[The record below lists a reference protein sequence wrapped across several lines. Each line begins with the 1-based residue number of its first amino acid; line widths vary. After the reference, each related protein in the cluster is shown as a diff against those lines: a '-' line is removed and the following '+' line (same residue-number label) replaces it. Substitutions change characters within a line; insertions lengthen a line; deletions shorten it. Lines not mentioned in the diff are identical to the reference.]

1 MGFNRKVVSQQGLGF
16 TTLDFNA
23 LRKQQVE
30 RDQMLAE
37 AAKLENERL
46 NEEKIAYE
54 RDAALKANHRA
65 LMKNYRG
72 AGINAL
78 AASIPNAI
86 LVECFNTV
94 FVKALPHD
102 TDYVDENIKT
112 IKNMGAMYVKKIGGV
127 KALAESANRTNSPFL
142 RALLEF
148 CNEFSQAIIME
159 RVKEINEAET
169 EEEIKEMISPQLN
182 DEERNTILVK
192 MDKLGSD
199 ELAEMIS
206 NKVIDVVRD
215 EQQREKDQAEILDTM
230 EKDMNEDP
238 NDVKVD
244 DREDTTADDVAE
256 AAKHVAETYN
266 PLTRTFNY
274 DKKDTNKSFFFS
286 LMQGIATKVLKES
299 TQTESTTVETPQ
311 VLLENPLNL
320 NIFDVYMQ
328 DKNEDLDDL
337 RRMDM
342 TDTGE
347 IARTT
352 SLDKDFILSE
362 ALLQYTMFETAHTM
376 KLVNITLDDIRQQ
389 ADYMRKGC

>member
-1 MGFNRKVVSQQGLGF
+1 MGFNRKVVRQQGLGF

-86 LVECFNTV
+86 LAECFNTI

-102 TDYVDENIKT
+102 TDYVDENINT

-238 NDVKVD
+238 NAVEVD

-256 AAKHVAETYN
+256 AAKHVAESYN

-299 TQTESTTVETPQ
+299 TQTESTKVETPQ

>member
-1 MGFNRKVVSQQGLGF
+1 MGFNRKVVRQQGLGF

-37 AAKLENERL
+37 SAKLENERL

-86 LVECFNTV
+86 LAECFNTV

-142 RALLEF
+142 RTLLEF

>member
-1 MGFNRKVVSQQGLGF
+1 MGFNRKVVRQQGLGF

-46 NEEKIAYE
+46 NGEKIAYE

-86 LVECFNTV
+86 LAECFNTV

-102 TDYVDENIKT
+102 TDYVDENINT

-299 TQTESTTVETPQ
+299 TQTESTRVETPK

>member
-1 MGFNRKVVSQQGLGF
+1 MGFNRKVVRQQGLGF

-86 LVECFNTV
+86 LAECFNTV

-238 NDVKVD
+238 NAVEVD
-244 DREDTTADDVAE
+244 DREDTKADDVAE

-299 TQTESTTVETPQ
+299 TQTESTHVETPQ

>member
-1 MGFNRKVVSQQGLGF
+1 MGFNRKVVRQQGLGF

-86 LVECFNTV
+86 LAECFNTV

-299 TQTESTTVETPQ
+299 TQTESAKVETPQ

>member
-1 MGFNRKVVSQQGLGF
+1 MGFNRKVVRQQGLGF

-86 LVECFNTV
+86 LAECFNTV

-102 TDYVDENIKT
+102 TYYVDENINT

-142 RALLEF
+142 RTLLEF

-299 TQTESTTVETPQ
+299 TQTESTNVETPQ

>member
-1 MGFNRKVVSQQGLGF
+1 MGFNRKVVRQQGLGF

-86 LVECFNTV
+86 LAECFNTV

-244 DREDTTADDVAE
+244 DREDTTADDVTE

-299 TQTESTTVETPQ
+299 TQTESTKVETPQ

>member
-1 MGFNRKVVSQQGLGF
+1 MGFNRKVVRQQGLGF

-86 LVECFNTV
+86 LAECFNTV

-112 IKNMGAMYVKKIGGV
+112 IKNMGTMYVKKIGGV

-256 AAKHVAETYN
+256 AAKHVAESYN

-299 TQTESTTVETPQ
+299 TQTESTHVETPQ

>member
-1 MGFNRKVVSQQGLGF
+1 MGFNRKVVRQQGLGF

-23 LRKQQVE
+23 LRKQEVE
-30 RDQMLAE
+30 REQMLAE

-54 RDAALKANHRA
+54 RDAALKANYRA

-72 AGINAL
+72 AGINTL
-78 AASIPNAI
+78 AATIPNTVLA
-86 LVECFNTV
+86 ECFNAV

-102 TDYVDENIKT
+102 KDYVSENINN
-112 IKNMGAMYVKKIGGV
+112 IKNFGAMYIKKIGGV
-127 KALAESANRTNSPFL
+127 KALTESANRTNSPFL
-142 RALLEF
+142 RTLLEL

-159 RVKEINEAET
+159 RVKEINEAES

-182 DEERNTILVK
+182 DEERNTILIK

-199 ELAEMIS
+199 ELAELIN

-215 EQQREKDQAEILDTM
+215 EQQREKDQAEILNTM
-230 EKDMNEDP
+230 EKDMNDDGDGVE
-238 NDVKVD
+238 VD
-244 DREDTTADDVAE
+244 DREDTSSDDVAE
-256 AAKHVAETYN
+256 AAKHVAESYN

-274 DKKDTNKSFFFS
+274 DKKDNNKSFFFS

-299 TQTESTTVETPQ
+299 TQTESTNVQTPQ

-320 NIFDVYMQ
+320 NVFDIYMQ

-342 TDTGE
+342 TDNGE

-352 SLDKDFILSE
+352 SLDKDFVLSE

>member
-1 MGFNRKVVSQQGLGF
+1 MGFNRKVVRQQGLGF

-86 LVECFNTV
+86 LAECFNTV

-238 NDVKVD
+238 NDVEVD

-299 TQTESTTVETPQ
+299 TQTESTTIETPK

>member
-1 MGFNRKVVSQQGLGF
+1 MGFNRKVVRQQGLGF

-86 LVECFNTV
+86 LAECFNTV

-102 TDYVDENIKT
+102 TDYVDENINT

>member
-1 MGFNRKVVSQQGLGF
+1 MGFNRKVVRQQGLGF

-86 LVECFNTV
+86 LAECFNTV

-238 NDVKVD
+238 NAVEVD

-299 TQTESTTVETPQ
+299 TQTESTTIETPK

>member
-1 MGFNRKVVSQQGLGF
+1 MGFNRKVVRQQGLGF

-86 LVECFNTV
+86 LAECFNTV

-102 TDYVDENIKT
+102 TDYVDENINT

-238 NDVKVD
+238 NAVEVD
-244 DREDTTADDVAE
+244 DREDTKADDVAE
-256 AAKHVAETYN
+256 AAKHVAESYN

-299 TQTESTTVETPQ
+299 TQTESTHVETPQ

>member
-1 MGFNRKVVSQQGLGF
+1 MGFNRKVVRQQGLGF

-86 LVECFNTV
+86 LAECFNTV

-238 NDVKVD
+238 NAVEVD
-244 DREDTTADDVAE
+244 DREDTKADDVAE
-256 AAKHVAETYN
+256 AAKHVAESYN

-299 TQTESTTVETPQ
+299 TQTESTHVETPQ

>member
-1 MGFNRKVVSQQGLGF
+1 MGFNRKVVRQQGLGF

-86 LVECFNTV
+86 LAECFNTV

-102 TDYVDENIKT
+102 TDYVDENIET

-127 KALAESANRTNSPFL
+127 KALAESTNRTNSPFL

-238 NDVKVD
+238 NAVEVD

-299 TQTESTTVETPQ
+299 TQTESTHVETPQ

>member
-1 MGFNRKVVSQQGLGF
+1 MGFNRKVVRQQGLGF

-86 LVECFNTV
+86 LAECFNTV

-102 TDYVDENIKT
+102 TDYVDENINT

-142 RALLEF
+142 RTLLEF

-256 AAKHVAETYN
+256 AAKHVAESYN

-299 TQTESTTVETPQ
+299 TQTESTHVETPQ

-389 ADYMRKGC
+389 ADYMRKGY

>member
-1 MGFNRKVVSQQGLGF
+1 MGFNRKVVRQQGLGF

-86 LVECFNTV
+86 LAECFNTV

-238 NDVKVD
+238 NAVEVD

-299 TQTESTTVETPQ
+299 TQTESTHVEIPQ

>member
-1 MGFNRKVVSQQGLGF
+1 MGFNRKVVRQQGLGF

-65 LMKNYRG
+65 LMKNCRG

-86 LVECFNTV
+86 LAECFNTV

-102 TDYVDENIKT
+102 TDYVDENINT

-299 TQTESTTVETPQ
+299 TQTESTKVETPQ

>member
-1 MGFNRKVVSQQGLGF
+1 MGFNRKVVRQQGLGF

-54 RDAALKANHRA
+54 RDAALKANRRA

-86 LVECFNTV
+86 LAECFNTV
-94 FVKALPHD
+94 FVKSLPHD

-169 EEEIKEMISPQLN
+169 EEEIKEMISPQLD

-299 TQTESTTVETPQ
+299 TQTESTHVETPQ

>member
-1 MGFNRKVVSQQGLGF
+1 MGFNRKVVRQQGLGF

-86 LVECFNTV
+86 LAECFNTV

-102 TDYVDENIKT
+102 TEYVDENIKT

-299 TQTESTTVETPQ
+299 TQTESTHVETPQ

>member
-1 MGFNRKVVSQQGLGF
+1 MGFNRKVVRQQGLGF

-86 LVECFNTV
+86 LAECFNTV

-102 TDYVDENIKT
+102 TDYVDENINT

-299 TQTESTTVETPQ
+299 TQTESTNVETPK

>member
-1 MGFNRKVVSQQGLGF
+1 MGFNRKVVRQQGLGF

-86 LVECFNTV
+86 LAECFNTV

-102 TDYVDENIKT
+102 TDYIDENIKT
-112 IKNMGAMYVKKIGGV
+112 IKNMGAMYVKKIGGM
-127 KALAESANRTNSPFL
+127 KALAESTNRTNSPFL

>member
-1 MGFNRKVVSQQGLGF
+1 MGFNRKVVRQQGLGF

-46 NEEKIAYE
+46 NEEKVAYE

-65 LMKNYRG
+65 LMTNYRG

-78 AASIPNAI
+78 AATIPNAV
-86 LVECFNTV
+86 LAECFNAV

-102 TDYVDENIKT
+102 KDYVDENINT

-142 RALLEF
+142 RTLLEF

-238 NDVKVD
+238 NTPEVD

-256 AAKHVAETYN
+256 AAKHVAESYN

-274 DKKDTNKSFFFS
+274 DKKDNNKSFFFS

-299 TQTESTTVETPQ
+299 TQTESTHVETPQ

>member
-1 MGFNRKVVSQQGLGF
+1 MGFNRKVVRQQGLGF

-86 LVECFNTV
+86 LAECFNTV

-238 NDVKVD
+238 NDVEVD

-299 TQTESTTVETPQ
+299 TQTESTHVETPQ

>member
-1 MGFNRKVVSQQGLGF
+1 MGFNRKVVRQQGLGF

-86 LVECFNTV
+86 LAECFNTV

-142 RALLEF
+142 RTLLEF

-299 TQTESTTVETPQ
+299 TQTESTHVETPQ

-342 TDTGE
+342 TDTSE

>member
-1 MGFNRKVVSQQGLGF
+1 MGFNRKVVRQQGLGF

-65 LMKNYRG
+65 LMKNHRG

-86 LVECFNTV
+86 LAECFNTV

-142 RALLEF
+142 RTLLEF

-299 TQTESTTVETPQ
+299 TQTESTHVETPQ

>member
-1 MGFNRKVVSQQGLGF
+1 MGFNRKVVRQQGLGF

-86 LVECFNTV
+86 LAECFNTV

-102 TDYVDENIKT
+102 TDYVDENINT

-238 NDVKVD
+238 NAVEVD

-299 TQTESTTVETPQ
+299 TQTESTKVETPQ

>member
-1 MGFNRKVVSQQGLGF
+1 MGFNRKVVRQQGLGF

-86 LVECFNTV
+86 LAECFNTV

-112 IKNMGAMYVKKIGGV
+112 IKNMGAMYIKKIGGV

-299 TQTESTTVETPQ
+299 TQTESTKVETPQ

>member
-1 MGFNRKVVSQQGLGF
+1 MGFNRKVVRQQGLGF

-86 LVECFNTV
+86 LAECFNTV

-102 TDYVDENIKT
+102 TDYVDENINT

-142 RALLEF
+142 RTLLEF

-238 NDVKVD
+238 NEVEVD
-244 DREDTTADDVAE
+244 DREDTKADDVAE

-299 TQTESTTVETPQ
+299 TQTESTHVETPQ

>member
-1 MGFNRKVVSQQGLGF
+1 MGFNRKVVRQQGLGF

-86 LVECFNTV
+86 LAECFNTV

-112 IKNMGAMYVKKIGGV
+112 IKNMGTMYVKKIGGV

-256 AAKHVAETYN
+256 AAKHVAESYN

-299 TQTESTTVETPQ
+299 TQTESTKVETPQ